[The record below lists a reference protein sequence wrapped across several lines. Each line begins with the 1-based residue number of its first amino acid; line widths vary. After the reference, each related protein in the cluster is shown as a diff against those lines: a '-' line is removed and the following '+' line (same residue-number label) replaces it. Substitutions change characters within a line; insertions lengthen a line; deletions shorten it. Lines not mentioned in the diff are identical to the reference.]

1 VRLRLACISSER
13 FEKDDFF
20 AYFST
25 DTFPY
30 SVKVVYALILKI
42 TFIVTALWVT
52 WVHYE
57 TSQAESYLTFGDR
70 AGDPL
75 CNHHLTPVSGVW
87 KLDSNGIWSGRSL
100 FDSTTAFI
108 AVELSDLLMHHD
120 AFRVFMQSD
129 VAKEIDDIAAKAK
142 IRNLAANLA
151 TLTSFT
157 NHYHLKNEFGSHSLQ
172 SISMAAE
179 PSYIVDRLYK
189 DAVLSNVLYDCDIYS
204 EVFFDRTTSIVDVR
218 VNYKSYNA
226 SKACETVVN
235 PKYFGYINPRR
246 NGEYFHIKYNIASL
260 FVAFAVNQN
269 LVNLSDLSPINLSSN
284 PTFTLRK

>member
-1 VRLRLACISSER
+1 MCLINACSIFVRLRLACITSER
-13 FEKDDFF
+13 FEKDEFF

-30 SVKVVYALILKI
+30 SVKVFYASILKI
-42 TFIVTALWVT
+42 TFIVTAMWVT
-52 WVHYE
+52 WVHYD

-100 FDSTTAFI
+100 FDATTAFI

-120 AFRVFMQSD
+120 DFRVFMQSD

-157 NHYHLKNEFGSHSLQ
+157 NHYHLKNDFGSHSLQ

-189 DAVLSNVLYDCDIYS
+189 DAVLSNVLYDCDAHPM
-204 EVFFDRTTSIVDVR
+204 VFFDRSTATVDVR
-218 VNYKSYNA
+218 VEYESYNA
-226 SKACETVVN
+226 SKA
-235 PKYFGYINPRR
+235 
-246 NGEYFHIKYNIASL
+246 
-260 FVAFAVNQN
+260 
-269 LVNLSDLSPINLSSN
+269 
-284 PTFTLRK
+284 